1 MRICSLLPSATEM
14 VYALGLEDQLIGVSH
29 SCDFPERVI
38 GKPVVSRSIRNIRNL
53 GSAEI
58 DAIIQ
63 QARTNNNP
71 LYWIDGDLLRELQ
84 PDLII
89 TQELC
94 EVCAIGVGSVFET
107 AAKALDYQPE
117 IISVRPAGLDDI
129 FQSILNVGKAALVPQ
144 RAQDLVDSL
153 RRRVAHVTSKLHD
166 IDTRP
171 KVFCADWLVP
181 LRNTGQ
187 WVPELVELAGGHEGL
202 AIKWGISREI
212 EWQEVLDYQPDYLMV
227 MPCAFEPSRIAEEAG
242 GWLSSQ
248 PDWTTL
254 PAVQQNNVFLF
265 DGRVPSRHGPRVID
279 VMEGL
284 AEAMYPD
291 RFPGLA
297 PDGMFEKAVSLPN

>member
-107 AAKALDYQPE
+107 AAKVLDYQPE

-129 FQSILNVGKAALVPQ
+129 FQNILKVGKAALVPQ
-144 RAQDLVDSL
+144 RAQDLVD
-153 RRRVAHVTSKLHD
+153 
-166 IDTRP
+166 I
-171 KVFCADWLVP
+171 
-181 LRNTGQ
+181 
-187 WVPELVELAGGHEGL
+187 
-202 AIKWGISREI
+202 
-212 EWQEVLDYQPDYLMV
+212 
-227 MPCAFEPSRIAEEAG
+227 
-242 GWLSSQ
+242 
-248 PDWTTL
+248 
-254 PAVQQNNVFLF
+254 
-265 DGRVPSRHGPRVID
+265 
-279 VMEGL
+279 
-284 AEAMYPD
+284 
-291 RFPGLA
+291 
-297 PDGMFEKAVSLPN
+297 

>member
-14 VYALGLEDQLIGVSH
+14 VYALGLEDQLVGVSH
-29 SCDFPERVI
+29 SCDFPERVSD
-38 GKPVVSRSIRNIRNL
+38 KPVVSRSIRNIRNL
-53 GSAEI
+53 ESAEI

-71 LYWIDGDLLRELQ
+71 LYWIDGNLLRELQ

-107 AAKALDYQPE
+107 AAKVLDYQPE
-117 IISVRPAGLDDI
+117 IISVRPAGLHDI
-129 FQSILNVGKAALVPQ
+129 FQNILNVGKAAQVPQ
-144 RAQDLVDSL
+144 RAQDLVDGM
-153 RRRVAHVTSKLHD
+153 RQRVAHVTTGLQD
-166 IDTRP
+166 IDVRP
-171 KVFCADWLVP
+171 RVFCADWLEP

-187 WVPELVELAGGHEGL
+187 WVPQLVELAGGHEGL

-212 EWQEVLDYQPDYLMV
+212 DWQEVLDYQPDYLMV

-242 GWLSSQ
+242 SWLSSQ
-248 PDWTTL
+248 PDWMTL
-254 PAVQQNNVFLF
+254 PAVQQDNVFLF

-297 PDGMFEKAVSLPN
+297 PEGMFEKAVSLLN

>member
-1 MRICSLLPSATEM
+1 MRICSLLLSATEM
-14 VYALGLEDQLIGVSH
+14 VYALGLEDQLVGVSH

-71 LYWIDGDLLRELQ
+71 LYWIDGNLLRELQ

-107 AAKALDYQPE
+107 AAKVLDYQPE

-129 FQSILNVGKAALVPQ
+129 FQNILNVGKAALVPQ

-227 MPCAFEPSRIAEEAG
+227 MPCAFEPSRISEEAR